1 MFCIC
6 DICLLT
12 NRERI
17 ECLVF
22 DDMSVLVYEALGFE
36 FLGFLPHGLVMVS
49 RVYMWDDD
57 RILWNDF
64 SINLYILYARP
75 RKTQSPCMIF

>member
-1 MFCIC
+1 MTSAILPVENEYNVFCIC
-6 DICLLT
+6 DIYFLT

-36 FLGFLPHGLVMVS
+36 FFRFLPLGLVMVS
-49 RVYMWDDD
+49 GIYMWDDD
-57 RILWNDF
+57 GILWNDF
-64 SINLYILYARP
+64 SINLYIL
-75 RKTQSPCMIF
+75 